1 MTCKWRRAIMVVL
14 SVLIIALNI
23 IPYAGMSAAQASAF
37 AGSGVFQ
44 NGNIVLAETRRMERR
59 DDRRDDRGDRRDD
72 RGERRDTRQDC
83 RQEEGLVGGDKRDC
97 KQEGPEE
104 SGSNGSSND

>member
-1 MTCKWRRAIMVVL
+1 MTRKRRRTISALL
-14 SVLIIALNI
+14 SGLVIALNI
-23 IPYAGMSAAQASAF
+23 FPSAGVSAARASAF
-37 AGSGVFQ
+37 AGSGLFQ

-83 RQEEGLVGGDKRDC
+83 RQEEGVVGGDKRDC

>member
-1 MTCKWRRAIMVVL
+1 MTCKRRRTISALL
-14 SVLIIALNI
+14 SLIIALNI
-23 IPYAGMSAAQASAF
+23 FPSAGMSATRAAAF
-37 AGSGVFQ
+37 AGSSLFQ

-72 RGERRDTRQDC
+72 RGESRDTRQDC
-83 RQEEGLVGGDKRDC
+83 RQEEGVVGGDKRDC